1 MRQFTG
7 GALPVLVFFWAMLLT
22 GCGKVGLPFSG
33 RVVDV
38 ETGKPIEG
46 AFVLA
51 LWKGEVGLFD
61 AQLICYR
68 VETAVTDE
76 DGRFRIPGW
85 IGGGYFGVMN
95 SYISTIIYKS
105 DYIDSDKS
113 EGDIQYLKRF
123 RGAREDRLR
132 FLISRASH
140 SCFSAQFQQLT
151 PYNDALYEEAKTI
164 AITSSEKNLADR
176 VKYYLDVVKYGWD
189 KADQGKQD
197 LELR

>member
-1 MRQFTG
+1 MKLFANG
-7 GALPVLVFFWAMLLT
+7 VLVVFVFLCIALSA
-22 GCGKVGLPFSG
+22 GCGKMGLPFSG

-38 ETGKPIEG
+38 ETGKPVEG

-51 LWKGEVGLFD
+51 LWKGDVGFFD
-61 AQLICYR
+61 AQSICYH
-68 VETAVTDE
+68 VETTVSDE